1 MINKCKIAL
10 LLQLWNI
17 STITYGFLATHKSKY
32 LSKTIPKERITQYM
46 KDNPNNDHYST
57 NDNLTHTKSMKRRD
71 VIALGGYITGMKSY
85 NALLSNANAQETTI
99 PKVKLGSLSISRTI
113 QGYWQLAGGHGK
125 YKEGD
130 AINNMKHHYKSGIT
144 TLDTA
149 DIYGPSESI
158 MGKFVKD
165 VGLENVVPCTK
176 FCCFRFLDEID
187 KNEVRTRILKSCER
201 LQVSQLPLV
210 QFFWSNYDS
219 KRYVDVALMLTELK
233 EEGLIKE
240 IGATNFD
247 LKRLQELKK
256 ADVPIVSHQVQLSAM
271 DRRPIQSGMSDW
283 CNENDI
289 KLIAFGTVGSGILSN
304 KYLDAKKPAS
314 EQLNTSS
321 LRMYAKTASRFGD
334 WKLVQELLHTMND
347 IATSVN
353 DSGRGSNVNIGNVAQ
368 RYVLDGTP
376 SVASVL
382 IGVRNCD
389 HIEENVRTHSFSLRQ
404 DEIDAI
410 DNVVRKRDGPKGD
423 VWDLERGYI

>member
-1 MINKCKIAL
+1 
-10 LLQLWNI
+10 
-17 STITYGFLATHKSKY
+17 
-32 LSKTIPKERITQYM
+32 
-46 KDNPNNDHYST
+46 
-57 NDNLTHTKSMKRRD
+57 MKRRD

-85 NALLSNANAQETTI
+85 NTLISNAQETTI

-125 YKEGD
+125 YKEED
-130 AINNMKHHYKSGIT
+130 AINNMKQHYQSGIT

-158 MGKFVKD
+158 VGKFVKD
-165 VGLENVVPCTK
+165 IGLENVVPCTK

-187 KNEVRTRILKSCER
+187 KNEVRARILKSCDR

-256 ADVPIVSHQVQLSAM
+256 ADVPIISHQVQLSAM

-283 CNENDI
+283 CNKNDI

-321 LRMYAKTASRFGD
+321 LRMYGKTASRFGD

-347 IATSVN
+347 VATSIN

-382 IGVRNCD
+382 IGVRNCN

-410 DNVVRKRDGPKGD
+410 DSVVRKREGPKGD